1 MQKSDTKDTSFVSP
15 ETVKRL
21 ARDVRQLLK
30 SPLTSNELLHTR
42 RRQYTKEYAMI
53 IGPSETV
60 YENGFY
66 FFEFNYQLII
76 IYTTY
81 SNI

>member
-30 SPLTSNELLHTR
+30 SPLTSN
-42 RRQYTKEYAMI
+42 
-53 IGPSETV
+53 G
-60 YENGFY
+60 
-66 FFEFNYQLII
+66 
-76 IYTTY
+76 IYY
-81 SNI
+81 IHDEDNILKDMQ